1 MSGDDLTDDL
11 RRWRDGDAQAFD
23 ALLPRVYDHL
33 RHLAHQRMRGERP
46 DHTLDTSALVH
57 ETYLRLAGGTTTD
70 WQDRAHF
77 FAVAARAMR
86 RVLVDHAKER
96 GALKRGGHFIRVE
109 LDAEKLGELI
119 VAEAAEPE
127 ALLALDEALA
137 RLEVESPR
145 QARAIELRYFGGLT
159 LEEVGATLRISAPT
173 AMRDVR
179 YAQAWLARELGRG
192 KALDDVHRAS
202 QQDRLL

>member
-11 RRWRDGDAQAFD
+11 RRWRAGDRAAFD

-33 RHLAHQRMRGERP
+33 RQLAHQRMRTERP
-46 DHTLDTSALVH
+46 DHTLDTAALVH

-86 RVLVDHAKER
+86 RVLVDHAKQR
-96 GALKRGGHFIRVE
+96 RALKRGGQFERVE

-119 VAEAAEPE
+119 VAESAEPE
-127 ALLALDEALA
+127 VLLALDDALA
-137 RLEVESPR
+137 RLEQDSPR
-145 QARAIELRYFGGLT
+145 QAHAIELRYFGGLT
-159 LEEVGATLRISAPT
+159 LEEVGETLGISAPT

-179 YAQAWLARELGRG
+179 YAQAWLARALGRDHG
-192 KALDDVHRAS
+192 RA
-202 QQDRLL
+202 

>member
-1 MSGDDLTDDL
+1 MTADDLTDDL
-11 RRWRDGDAQAFD
+11 HRWRNGDRAAFD

-33 RHLAHQRMRGERP
+33 RHLAHQRMRGERS
-46 DHTLDTSALVH
+46 DHTLDTAALVH
-57 ETYLRLAGGTTTD
+57 ETYLRLAGGTTTTD

-77 FAVAARAMR
+77 FAVAARSMR

-96 GALKRGGHFIRVE
+96 RALKRGGQFERVE
-109 LDAEKLGELI
+109 LEAAKLGELI

-137 RLEVESPR
+137 RLEKESPR
-145 QARAIELRYFGGLT
+145 QANAIELRYFGGLT
-159 LEEVGATLRISAPT
+159 LEEVGETLGISAPT

-179 YAQAWLARELGRG
+179 YAQAWLARALGEAQHSR
-192 KALDDVHRAS
+192 DE
-202 QQDRLL
+202 